1 MLKKAAN
8 SLPLIFLVLMA
19 SALLIFPDA
28 TFSGA
33 ENGLRIC
40 ARAIIP
46 SLFPFF
52 VVINLMCS
60 LGYTEKIGASCLLL
74 GLIGGYPV
82 GAQTIAN
89 QYRNGIIGKGEAQ
102 QMILYCNN
110 AGPAFIFGVVGYG
123 VFQSFWVGLALY
135 LIHAVSAVILGATFI
150 HKKKSK
156 IHSMTEGSLTPRFS
170 NALTVSVRQA
180 GLTAIQVCIFVIFF
194 SVLCSYF
201 QFFIPEQWKKNPFVV
216 LGLSC
221 LELAGGIS
229 MLSEIPNQ
237 AVLFCLSS
245 FLLGFGG
252 LCVTFQTFSILD
264 EAGLSGKH
272 YLASKL
278 FHGLISI
285 LLAVPVSS
293 ILNLSGQI
301 QMDRYS
307 PLLPIIPAAWFLL
320 MGFLKKSS
328 GNTPCNG
335 V

>member
-1 MLKKAAN
+1 MMKKIAS
-8 SLPLIFLVLMA
+8 SLPLIFLILMA

-40 ARAIIP
+40 AHAIIP

-52 VVINLMCS
+52 VVINLLCA
-60 LGYTEKIGASCLLL
+60 LGYTQIFGASCLLL

-82 GAQTIAN
+82 GAQTIVN
-89 QYRNGIIGKGEAQ
+89 QYRNGAIGKTDAQ
-102 QMILYCNN
+102 HMILYCNN

-135 LIHAVSAVILGATFI
+135 LIHAASAVILGKMIFRGRN
-150 HKKKSK
+150 SES
-156 IHSMTEGSLTPRFS
+156 HSMSETNGTPPFS
-170 NALTVSVRQA
+170 KALTDAVRQA
-180 GLTAIQVCIFVIFF
+180 GITAIQVCIFVVFF
-194 SVLCSYF
+194 SVLCSYL
-201 QFFIPEQWKKNPFVV
+201 QFFLPAHWKKNPFVL
-216 LGLSC
+216 LGLGC

-264 EAGLSGKH
+264 ETDLSGKY
-272 YLASKL
+272 YLSAKFL
-278 FHGLISI
+278 HGLLSV
-285 LLAVPVSS
+285 LLAVPTST
-293 ILNLSGQI
+293 ILKLSGQI
-301 QMDRYS
+301 RIDQHF
-307 PLLPIIPAAWFLL
+307 PLFLIIPATTPLILW
-320 MGFLKKSS
+320 FLKKSS
-328 GNTPCNG
+328 GNKPCNG